1 MKQKAGM
8 FIDVQNV
15 QVTFEKVGNEVRYDK
30 LIDYVREQCEKEDS
44 ALWKAVVFVPFDPR
58 DQRRERLINALSFMG
73 YRVKQKPVKRLP
85 DGSIKANMDME
96 ITLEIL
102 SAASYLDTIII
113 VSGDSDFVPLI
124 DTLNRMGKRIW
135 VIGTKKGAVGIELIR
150 SSDRYENMDDI
161 EGVIIPFGPSSGKW
175 EEDFFSVPEG
185 EMGFPDDIGGVED
198 IGGDISMEDGGISDE
213 MPEE

>member
-15 QVTFEKVGNEVRYDK
+15 QVTFEKVGSEVRYDK
-30 LIDYVREQCEKEDS
+30 LIEYVREQCSKEE
-44 ALWKAVVFVPFDPR
+44 AVLWKAVVFVPFDPR

-85 DGSIKANMDME
+85 DGSVKANMDME

-102 SAASYLDTIII
+102 SSAMFLDTIII

-161 EGVIIPFGPSSGKW
+161 EGVIVPFGPSSDKW

-185 EMGFPDDIGGVED
+185 EMGFPEVDDL
-198 IGGDISMEDGGISDE
+198 DE
-213 MPEE
+213 GMPGNIEEE